1 MAPTL
6 QRVDIPAKTVIKI
19 LAIIVIAAILLWFV
33 GQIRHILLELFL
45 AGLIATALAPA
56 VAALER
62 RRLPHGIAVLI
73 VVLALCAVVALVL
86 WLIIPPLISQTIKL
100 VDNFPDYSSRFQRW
114 LGRENPELLK
124 RLRDAGDETKANPGP
139 LVNGVLD
146 VGTGAAQWLAST
158 VITLIMAIYLL
169 IDGGR
174 IVTWAIGYLP
184 PRQRIQARMA
194 IPEMKRVISGYI
206 LGQGTLCL
214 LFGIFTFIVLFAAD
228 VPQALLL
235 AVVAAVA
242 DAVPNV
248 GIIIATIP
256 AVLVALSVSI
266 PTAIV
271 VFALYMGYQ
280 AFENY
285 LLSPRV
291 FGKTLQV
298 NPLAILVGILIG
310 GTILGILGVLLALPV
325 TAAIPVLERIIR
337 ADIHEDEIEAER
349 VAAPG

>member
-1 MAPTL
+1 MIRTVH
-6 QRVDIPAKTVIKI
+6 RIDIPAKTVVKI
-19 LAIIVIAAILLWFV
+19 LAIIVVAAVLLWFV
-33 GQIRHILLELFL
+33 GQIRQILLEIFL

-56 VAALER
+56 VFALER
-62 RRLPHGIAVLI
+62 RKVPRGIAVLI
-73 VVLALCAVVALVL
+73 VVLALCAIVALVA
-86 WLIIPPLISQTIKL
+86 WLIIPPLFSQSVKL
-100 VDNFPDYSSRFQRW
+100 VDNFPDYSSRFQNW

-124 RLRDAGDETKANPGP
+124 RLQEAGDQTKTNPGRF
-139 LVNGVLD
+139 VNSILD
-146 VGTGAAQWLAST
+146 FGTGAAQWIAST

-169 IDGGR
+169 IDGER
-174 IVTWAIGYLP
+174 VVHWIIGYLP

-194 IPEMKRVISGYI
+194 IPELRRVISGYM

-214 LFGIFTFIVLFAAD
+214 LFGIFTFIVLTVAD

-235 AVVAAVA
+235 AVVAAVT
-242 DAVPNV
+242 DAIPNV

-266 PTAIV
+266 PTAIT
-271 VFALYMGYQ
+271 VFALYMAYQ

-298 NPLAILVGILIG
+298 NPFAILVGILIG

-325 TAAIPVLERIIR
+325 TAAIPVLERVIR
-337 ADIHEDEIEAER
+337 ADIHEDDIEAER
-349 VAAPG
+349 VAALG